1 MPLSATVKQQI
12 SAWYKALPE
21 QIDGFVPRAAAEM
34 IAEVA
39 RHGGG

>member
-21 QIDGFVPRAAAEM
+21 QIDGFVPRAP
-34 IAEVA
+34 
-39 RHGGG
+39 RSGK